1 MISNSLEVSH
11 LCLLGGGATISQPGA
26 QNGKKAAII
35 YCTMKVVIKY
45 ITV

>member
-1 MISNSLEVSH
+1 MSH

-35 YCTMKVVIKY
+35 YSTMKVVIMFDK
-45 ITV
+45 IHDGLRT